1 MANTAHVVLVGAE
14 PGADDYA
21 RRRLEELERRWSRFR
36 EDSEVSR
43 LNGSPEALL
52 VVSDDTVGLVTTM
65 LEAWRLTGGR
75 YDPTLLAAIDA
86 AGYGVSTDGSG
97 RRSAG
102 VRGTPRRRTPADIR
116 VHAQAPLVSI
126 PAGAGID
133 PGGIGKGLAADMVV
147 TELLDR
153 GAAGALV
160 GIGGDIAAVG
170 TPPTPDGWRVAV
182 EHPLDRSRTLAMVLL
197 NAGGAATSSTQTRTW
212 VTDGELRH
220 HVIDPATGECATTDL
235 AAVTVFARAGWEA
248 EAHATA
254 ALLAGS
260 EGALAYLDLHE
271 LEGIVTKL
279 DGTTTS
285 TPSLHCAGETEWSAA

>member
-1 MANTAHVVLVGAE
+1 M
-14 PGADDYA
+14 
-21 RRRLEELERRWSRFR
+21 
-36 EDSEVSR
+36 
-43 LNGSPEALL
+43 
-52 VVSDDTVGLVTTM
+52 
-65 LEAWRLTGGR
+65 
-75 YDPTLLAAIDA
+75 
-86 AGYGVSTDGSG
+86 
-97 RRSAG
+97 
-102 VRGTPRRRTPADIR
+102 RGTPHRRTPADIR

-147 TELLDR
+147 TELLER
-153 GAAGALV
+153 GAAGALI
-160 GIGGDIAAVG
+160 GIGGDIAAAG
-170 TPPTPDGWRVAV
+170 TPPGPDGWRVAV

-260 EGALAYLDLHE
+260 AGALAYLDLHE
-271 LEGIVTKL
+271 LDGIVTTRG
-279 DGTTTS
+279 GTTTS
-285 TPSLHCAGETEWSAA
+285 TPALHCAGETEWSAA

>member
-1 MANTAHVVLVGAE
+1 
-14 PGADDYA
+14 
-21 RRRLEELERRWSRFR
+21 
-36 EDSEVSR
+36 
-43 LNGSPEALL
+43 
-52 VVSDDTVGLVTTM
+52 
-65 LEAWRLTGGR
+65 
-75 YDPTLLAAIDA
+75 
-86 AGYGVSTDGSG
+86 
-97 RRSAG
+97 
-102 VRGTPRRRTPADIR
+102 
-116 VHAQAPLVSI
+116 VSI

-153 GAAGALV
+153 GAAGALI
-160 GIGGDIAAVG
+160 GIGGDIAAAG
-170 TPPTPDGWRVAV
+170 TPPGPDGWRVAV
-182 EHPLDRSRTLAMVLL
+182 EHPLDRSRTLATVLL

-220 HVIDPATGECATTDL
+220 HVIDPATGDCATTDL

-260 EGALAYLDLHE
+260 AGALAYLDLHE

-285 TPSLHCAGETEWSAA
+285 TPGLHCAGETEWSAA